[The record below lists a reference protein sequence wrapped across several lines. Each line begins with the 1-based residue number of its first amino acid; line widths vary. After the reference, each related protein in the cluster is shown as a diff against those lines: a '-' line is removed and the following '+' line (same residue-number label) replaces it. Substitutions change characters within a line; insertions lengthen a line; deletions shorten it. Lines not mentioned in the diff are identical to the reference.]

1 MLTSFRKQR
10 IREGVADFSRLSK
23 VPMEQL
29 ELEFT
34 PSGLTGN
41 RTSLYFL
48 GSTIQDKVTLISDEE
63 YHAFRSKLNLMTL
76 AVAVSKISELT
87 HA

>member
-1 MLTSFRKQR
+1 MLAGFRKQR
-10 IREGVADFSRLSK
+10 IRECVEDFGRLSK
-23 VPMEQL
+23 VPRDQL
-29 ELEFT
+29 ELEFN
-34 PSGLTGN
+34 PTGN

-63 YHAFRSKLNLMTL
+63 YHAFRSRLNLMTM

>member
-1 MLTSFRKQR
+1 MLKRFRRQR

-29 ELEFT
+29 ELEFN
-34 PSGLTGN
+34 PTGS
-41 RTSLYFL
+41 TSLYFL